1 MKMTRAEFIKT
12 IMELYPNT
20 FNPSNEAQYRG
31 WVNRYKSIIPENW
44 NFEKLLFYFD
54 TEWKSAVTPPHPS
67 FFLEFRNDV
76 KPVKPV
82 KVEKI
87 EVSPEEDIL
96 IQEKFKQVK
105 AQMEKLA
112 EEKTLKLD

>member
-1 MKMTRAEFIKT
+1 MKMTRSDFIKT

-31 WVNRYKSIIPENW
+31 WVNRYKSIIPIDW
-44 NFEKLLFYFD
+44 NFEKLLYYFD

-76 KPVKPV
+76 KPVKSV
-82 KVEKI
+82 KIEKI
-87 EVSPEEDIL
+87 EVTPEEDKR

-105 AQMEKLA
+105 EQMEKLA